1 MAYFFWLGI
10 PLPSTTLFLP
20 LSVSFLLSFLPL
32 SSVFLSLPP
41 PLPFSLP
48 LPLSVYFFYFLSSSS
63 SLSSSSLSLSS
74 SSLFLFLPLLP
85 DSAGGSVY
93 GEPALQLSQEWTMR
107 YAEFSV
113 SYTVLLAPLGSL
125 LSDFPL
131 SFLLAGLGDVE
142 YSVCGPSITD
152 WPC

>member
-1 MAYFFWLGI
+1 
-10 PLPSTTLFLP
+10 
-20 LSVSFLLSFLPL
+20 
-32 SSVFLSLPP
+32 
-41 PLPFSLP
+41 
-48 LPLSVYFFYFLSSSS
+48 
-63 SLSSSSLSLSS
+63 
-74 SSLFLFLPLLP
+74 
-85 DSAGGSVY
+85 
-93 GEPALQLSQEWTMR
+93 MR